1 MFTKI
6 CKRIL
11 LTACLCLTLFCFLP
25 QAKAANSVDLYLFY
39 GDGCPHCAHE
49 KEFLSSIQDKYPN
62 LSIHSY
68 ETWYNEQ
75 NIQKLENVGT
85 YLNKDISGVPFTI
98 VGDRTFT
105 GYSDSIGK
113 QIEQAIVY
121 YSENKYDGDI
131 AGIIDGTISPTPK
144 EETSETLVD
153 QEPQQEKK
161 ETPVEKEEM
170 QNYQLSVPFFGDVDV
185 KTLSLPVLSI
195 LLGTLDGFNP
205 CAMWILL
212 FLISMLLGM
221 DNKKRMWALG
231 LTFLITSALVYLLFM
246 VSWLNFTK
254 FIGTVSWLR
263 MIIAVV
269 ALIGGLVNLIS
280 YFKTKQDGC
289 HVVNERKRKKVF
301 GKIKRFT
308 SEKKFILAFLGII
321 ALAVSVNLIELA
333 CSAGLPI
340 IFTQILS
347 MNHLSGFE
355 YGMFIALYILFFLLD
370 DLIVFIIAMTTLKI
384 TGISTKYGKL
394 SHLIGGILMVIIAI
408 LLVFKPE
415 WLMFQFS

>member
-1 MFTKI
+1 M
-6 CKRIL
+6 

-144 EETSETLVD
+144 EETSETTVD

-347 MNHLSGFE
+347 MNHLSEFE